1 MNNSQIGSDSKKY
14 VKSVDFDGKT
24 YYFRPMQGTSMATP
38 FTTGVM
44 ALWLD
49 AKPDLTSLQLRN
61 IAAQTA
67 RKDSYVTSATNK
79 TQWGAGKIDAY
90 EGLKLILNGGAD
102 GISTVKGDKAFIYSA
117 VGDNA
122 YEFCIAGSTSV
133 NAQVFNIQGQL
144 VNAASANGSAVRVSL
159 DTLPEG
165 VYAVKVAS
173 QKGTHTVKIV
183 KR

>member
-1 MNNSQIGSDSKKY
+1 M
-14 VKSVDFDGKT
+14 
-24 YYFRPMQGTSMATP
+24 
-38 FTTGVM
+38 
-44 ALWLD
+44 
-49 AKPDLTSLQLRN
+49 
-61 IAAQTA
+61 
-67 RKDSYVTSATNK
+67 
-79 TQWGAGKIDAY
+79 
-90 EGLKLILNGGAD
+90 
-102 GISTVKGDKAFIYSA
+102 
-117 VGDNA
+117 
-122 YEFCIAGSTSV
+122 